1 MIAGE
6 AFITPHAVAQF
17 QARIPGFAQATYEQ
31 ALGVIIR
38 ALRDDAR
45 SVRPTQNGKGICVR
59 VRGRVNFRAV
69 ILPSDGKPAVVT
81 ILRSGK

>member
-1 MIAGE
+1 MIAGDV
-6 AFITPHAVAQF
+6 FITPHAVRQF
-17 QARIPGFAQATYEQ
+17 QARVPDYRNATYEQ

-38 ALRDDAR
+38 ALRDDAQ
-45 SVRPTQNGKGICVR
+45 SVRPTRNQKGLCVR
-59 VRGRVNFRAV
+59 VRGSVNFRAI